1 MPAQL
6 AARRRSRR
14 WRRELSRRRRAAAPN
29 ARVRKSFIIDRAAK
43 VVSQRAVVAIA
54 AHTGN
59 LLTEQKTLPRS
70 LHMQA
75 AGGDVRSSR
84 RTARENRARARQ
96 AVARAARERARRD
109 DRGDDDVGV
118 AKALMALQKKVP
130 SFFVLGATL
139 GERTLEWSDVERLA
153 KLPPREEVFADLL
166 AQIMPGGRLQVPQL
180 VEQQLAG
187 PVFAL
192 GAPGTALLQLLEARI
207 AQLKNDEGG

>member
-1 MPAQL
+1 M
-6 AARRRSRR
+6 
-14 WRRELSRRRRAAAPN
+14 N

-54 AHTGN
+54 HTGN
-59 LLTEQKTLPRS
+59 LLTDQKNLLRAD
-70 LHMQA
+70 MQA
-75 AGGDVRSSR
+75 AGGDVLFPKNSL
-84 RTARENRARARQ
+84 AKIAL
-96 AVARAARERARRD
+96 ERAGKPSLVPLVSGRVAIAA
-109 DRGDDDVGV
+109 GDADVGV

-192 GAPGTALLQLLEARI
+192 GAPGAALLQLLEARI